1 MKFKWIKTLIFLLFI
16 SDAFAISVETL
27 DEQVASKNITVLR
40 LRINNETEN
49 IFHNVFVKYFV
60 KSHPILD
67 TFDLHGAKVSLDSL
81 NENIW
86 AVTISLD
93 TLPPGISP
101 YEAGFCIGIHNADW
115 QPRDKHKDPS
125 YIASSSFAINNKV
138 ELNIDGNHLPNANPL
153 VLVSGTKM
161 LLNEGD
167 SVPFAWHYVPN
178 AEKYR
183 LSIYSQDSQLIYQ
196 KETYEKSKAVSLS
209 AGKYL
214 WKVEAKNPTT
224 EYEAEGIGALVNY
237 LSVGTFSSVNV
248 QEQLIHGIES
258 VTGHKDSPMLVVGWG
273 EYADLREWDKPHLG
287 RSFLDENEANSCWA
301 IAIKNLNKYYGGNL
315 TLDEIRW
322 YAKTHSL
329 SSFNKINSFGFYDK
343 AAGYEFDINTGLK
356 YALDSTKLYHFTKK
370 NSLPLIFDDVK
381 NHLTNNQEIYIS
393 MCWEVGVCH
402 AMLIDAYYT
411 TAEGNFVRC
420 VNVDNNGNYG
430 VFLADPLF
438 STIRSYIIIDAPE
451 FVRNM
456 DTLLGIEKFNKS
468 NSWIEWTD
476 SDGDGITDF
485 DEVYRFGTNPHLADS
500 DSDGVNDK
508 DEIHSYTILEESAL
522 NLAGSYKKTDFD
534 LSLVRFIA
542 GIDSEYMSDVDNDG
556 LRAELDPDSDG
567 DGLLDGVDPE
577 PYRHNSND
585 TLKENELPQNVAL
598 YAKEKLQVNDGVSC
612 QTDAEYCIYA
622 SEGTD
627 SDYGIMMGARASAAY
642 LHAQNNVLIRSNPNN
657 TFSVNFYGSDSLGTT
672 RPDGKATIE
681 WHFAQKQW
689 PWALNIEIPP
699 YDAGDSVLIVRQ
711 GDSCILN
718 DNDHFKRL
726 KVESDGTIHLPT
738 GNVYV
743 GNLQLEAGSHV
754 RFANHFRNTV
764 LYVKDSAIWKSDFGY
779 VTGHGFTYD
788 FPAQNFKFIYSG
800 SNDVFF
806 ETNWYGTIIAPNA
819 KIVLGQSHEKDL
831 YGQFYANEIVV
842 HQYANIKVVPFI
854 PEQIHLEY
862 VFNSEAGA
870 GL

>member
-1 MKFKWIKTLIFLLFI
+1 MKIATLLLL
-16 SDAFAISVETL
+16 ALAANVLAISVKTL
-27 DEQVASKNITVLR
+27 DEQVASKNLTVLR
-40 LRINNETEN
+40 LRVNNETEN
-49 IFHNVFVKYFV
+49 TFHDVSVKYFV
-60 KSHPILD
+60 KNRPVLD
-67 TFDLHGAKVSLDSL
+67 TFDLHDAKISLDSL
-81 NENIW
+81 DGSVW
-86 AVTISLD
+86 ALTFSVDS
-93 TLPPGISP
+93 LPPGIFP

-115 QPRDKHKDPS
+115 QPRDKYKDPS
-125 YIASSSFAINNKV
+125 YIASSNFVINNRI
-138 ELNIDGNHLPNANPL
+138 ELNIGGNHLPNANPL

-161 LLNEGD
+161 LVNEGD
-167 SVPFAWHYVPN
+167 SIPFAWHHVPN

-196 KETYEKSKAVSLS
+196 KETCEKNEAVSLG

-214 WKVEAKNPTT
+214 WKVEAKNHTT
-224 EYEAEGIGALVNY
+224 EYGAEKIGTLVNY
-237 LSVGTFSSVNV
+237 LSIGTFSSANV

-287 RSFLDENEANSCWA
+287 RTFLDENEGYSCWA

-322 YAKTHSL
+322 YAKTRKPTG
-329 SSFNKINSFGFYDK
+329 FNKINSFGFNHG
-343 AAGYEFDINTGLK
+343 AGGSDFEIETGLK
-356 YALDSTKLYHFTKK
+356 YALDSTKLYDFTKK
-370 NSLPLIFDDVK
+370 NEHPLTFNDVK
-381 NHLTNNQEIYIS
+381 KHLTNNQEIYIN
-393 MCWEVGVCH
+393 MCWEVDVCH

-411 TAEGNFVRC
+411 TTEGNFVRC
-420 VNVDNNGNYG
+420 VNVDNSGNYG
-430 VFLADPLF
+430 VFFADSLF
-438 STIRSYIIIDAPE
+438 GTMHSYAIIDAPE
-451 FVRNM
+451 YVRNM
-456 DTLLGIEKFNKS
+456 DPLLGIEKFDNI

-476 SDGDGITDF
+476 SDGDGIVDF

-542 GIDSEYMSDVDNDG
+542 GIDSEYMSDVDGDG

-577 PYRHNSND
+577 PYRYNSND
-585 TLKENELPQNVAL
+585 SLKRNELPKYIAL
-598 YAKEKLQVNDGVSC
+598 YAKKGLQVNDGVSC
-612 QTDAEYCIYA
+612 QADSGYCVYA

-627 SDYGIMMGARASAAY
+627 SDYGIIMGARSSAAY
-642 LHAQNNVLIRSNPNN
+642 LHARNNVFIRSNPNN
-657 TFSVNFYGSDSLGTT
+657 TFLVNFYGSDSLGTI
-672 RPDGKATIE
+672 RPDGKVTFE
-681 WHFAQKQW
+681 RHFAPNQW
-689 PWALNIEIPP
+689 PWALNIEIPL
-699 YDAGDSVLIVRQ
+699 YDTGDSVLIVRQ
-711 GDSCILN
+711 GDSCVLN
-718 DNDHFKRL
+718 GNDHFKRL
-726 KVESDGTIHLPT
+726 KVESGGAIHLPV

-754 RFANHFRNTV
+754 RFVNQSQNTV
-764 LYVKDSAIWKSDFGY
+764 LYVKDSVIWKSDFGY
-779 VTGHGFTYD
+779 VTGRGFTYD

-800 SNDVFF
+800 SKCVFF

-842 HQYANIKVVPFI
+842 HQYANIKVVPFNL
-854 PEQIHLEY
+854 EQIHLEY
-862 VFNSEAGA
+862 VFNFEAGG